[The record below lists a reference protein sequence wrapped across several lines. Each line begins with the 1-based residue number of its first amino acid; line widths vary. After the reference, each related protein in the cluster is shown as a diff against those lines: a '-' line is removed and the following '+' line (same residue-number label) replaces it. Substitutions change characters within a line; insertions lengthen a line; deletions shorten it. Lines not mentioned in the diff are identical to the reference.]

1 MLHVAGGGGIITQK
15 HGSYYRKGQWV
26 MNRIAKIAIVLI
38 LALAVGAMVVLKENK
53 RADSKTKTLD
63 NSVEKAV
70 LTETQAVGASNAEE
84 VKALPGLVDLGAG
97 KCIPCKMMA
106 PILEAIKKEYAGIF
120 NVEFIDVWENPDAGK
135 KYNVRIIP
143 TQIFFNAAGE
153 ELFRHEGFFSRED
166 ILTKWK
172 ELNIDVEKAQ
182 E

>member
-1 MLHVAGGGGIITQK
+1 
-15 HGSYYRKGQWV
+15 

-53 RADSKTKTLD
+53 GADSKTKTLD

-106 PILEAIKKEYAGIF
+106 PILKELKEEYAGVF
-120 NVEFIDVWENPDAGK
+120 DVEFIDVWENPGAGGDYAIK
-135 KYNVRIIP
+135 VIP
-143 TQIFFNAAGE
+143 TQIFFDAGGK
-153 ELFRHEGFFSRED
+153 ELFRHEGFFSRQD
-166 ILTKWK
+166 ILAKWK
-172 ELNIDVEKAQ
+172 ELNIDIEKIGT
-182 E
+182 EK